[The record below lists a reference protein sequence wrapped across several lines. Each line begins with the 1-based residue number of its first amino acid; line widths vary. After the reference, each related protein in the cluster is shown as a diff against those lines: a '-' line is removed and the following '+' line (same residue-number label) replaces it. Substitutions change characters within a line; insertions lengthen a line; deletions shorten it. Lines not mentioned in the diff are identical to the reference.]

1 MSQLV
6 IEPVT
11 FRIVA
16 QCLNQLRYRVSHWL
30 LVDTI
35 MFLRMTLKVRVYQVN
50 DI

>member
-1 MSQLV
+1 
-6 IEPVT
+6 
-11 FRIVA
+11 
-16 QCLNQLRYRVSHWL
+16 VSHWL